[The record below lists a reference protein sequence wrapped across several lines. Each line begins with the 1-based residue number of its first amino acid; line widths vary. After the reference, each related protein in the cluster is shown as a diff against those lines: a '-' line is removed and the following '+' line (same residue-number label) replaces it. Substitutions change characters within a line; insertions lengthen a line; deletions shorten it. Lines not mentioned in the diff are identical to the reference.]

1 MIKFS
6 VEQQIF
12 YDYSQQNFNVDSVP
26 ETAIEVDSEDY
37 VRLLNKI
44 GMGFYVKED
53 LTISSTPRP
62 SYFHVYENDEWVD
75 SRTPEEISQTLKS
88 LTRRQFKLALLD
100 NNLTSSI
107 ETLIN
112 SIGDEAIKARIEIE
126 YNESTNFER
135 LNPSVVLMLQSLGL
149 TVEQVNTMWIN
160 ALDL

>member
-12 YDYSQQNFNVDSVP
+12 YDYTQQNFNVDSVP

-37 VRLLNKI
+37 PRLLNKV
-44 GMGFYVKED
+44 GLGFFVKED

-75 SRTPEEISQTLKS
+75 SRTPEEIAQTLKS

-112 SIGDEAIKARIEIE
+112 SIGDEVIKARIEIE
-126 YNESTNFER
+126 YNESTTFER

-149 TVEQVNTMWIN
+149 TVEQVNTMWIS
-160 ALDL
+160 ALEL